1 MRGSDGARLDP
12 VDRRRAKVRRIILSF
27 SQRWPRTCQKTA
39 TAVRASVGVLGGSK
53 SDFPILEKAVAM
65 LNELGIPNELLV
77 VSAHRT
83 PRSSLRLRGTGDR
96 PGHPGHYCG
105 RRRCRPSSRNVGGED
120 FLAGD
125 RGSHPHRESQRIGLA
140 VVHRADA
147 QRHSGGDGRHRG
159 RGECRHP
166 GRANTRTPV
175 GRHQTTGR
183 TVSRQSNT
191 VGARLTGR
199 RPIVSSLA
207 DGTKL
212 PGEPPVVN
220 VTVIDPGATLG
231 VLGGGQLGAMFAT
244 AARRLG
250 YAVVVWDPDPEAP
263 AHRLADSSLIRSF
276 TDSAARQ
283 DFIRRVCAVTYEWE
297 NVPADLC
304 EQLERDVPVRP
315 SSRVLRVI
323 QDRIEQK
330 TFLRTHGL
338 PVPAFHAISSP
349 QELRRQ
355 TVLEH
360 PLVCKTATAGYD
372 GKGQWKI
379 ARAEDC
385 AAVAGGSGS
394 KPAPRFTLDSGSLV
408 ALRT

>member
-1 MRGSDGARLDP
+1 M
-12 VDRRRAKVRRIILSF
+12 
-27 SQRWPRTCQKTA
+27 
-39 TAVRASVGVLGGSK
+39 
-53 SDFPILEKAVAM
+53 
-65 LNELGIPNELLV
+65 
-77 VSAHRT
+77 
-83 PRSSLRLRGTGDR
+83 
-96 PGHPGHYCG
+96 
-105 RRRCRPSSRNVGGED
+105 
-120 FLAGD
+120 
-125 RGSHPHRESQRIGLA
+125 
-140 VVHRADA
+140 
-147 QRHSGGDGRHRG
+147 
-159 RGECRHP
+159 
-166 GRANTRTPV
+166 
-175 GRHQTTGR
+175 
-183 TVSRQSNT
+183 
-191 VGARLTGR
+191 
-199 RPIVSSLA
+199 
-207 DGTKL
+207 
-212 PGEPPVVN
+212 N

-263 AHRLADSSLIRSF
+263 AHRLADSSLIRPF

-385 AAVAGGSGS
+385 AAVEEDLARSLRPGSRWILEAWLPFERELSILVVRGMDGAVRTYPLVENVHEEGILRQSTVPADVPATVADQATVMARSAVEALDGVGVFCVELFLMPGGRLLINEV
-394 KPAPRFTLDSGSLV
+394 APRPHNSGHYSLDACTVSQFEQQV
-408 ALRT
+408 RALCGLPLGEVRLLSPTVMLNLIGDEVLLATVSPAAQDLFREPGAVVHVYGKRVVRPQRKMGHISFLAATREAALSNASVFRSRLARYHS

>member
-1 MRGSDGARLDP
+1 M
-12 VDRRRAKVRRIILSF
+12 
-27 SQRWPRTCQKTA
+27 
-39 TAVRASVGVLGGSK
+39 
-53 SDFPILEKAVAM
+53 
-65 LNELGIPNELLV
+65 
-77 VSAHRT
+77 
-83 PRSSLRLRGTGDR
+83 
-96 PGHPGHYCG
+96 
-105 RRRCRPSSRNVGGED
+105 
-120 FLAGD
+120 
-125 RGSHPHRESQRIGLA
+125 
-140 VVHRADA
+140 
-147 QRHSGGDGRHRG
+147 
-159 RGECRHP
+159 
-166 GRANTRTPV
+166 
-175 GRHQTTGR
+175 
-183 TVSRQSNT
+183 
-191 VGARLTGR
+191 
-199 RPIVSSLA
+199 
-207 DGTKL
+207 
-212 PGEPPVVN
+212 N

-263 AHRLADSSLIRSF
+263 AHRLADFSLSRPF
-276 TDSAARQ
+276 TDAAARQ

-330 TFLRTHGL
+330 TFLQAHGL

-349 QELRRQ
+349 EELRRQ

-385 AAVAGGSGS
+385 AAVEEDLTRSLRPGSRWILEAWLPFERELSILVVRGMDGAVRTYPLVENVHEEGILRQS
-394 KPAPRFTLDSGSLV
+394 TVPANVPATVADQAAVMARSAVEALDGVGVFCVELFLMPDGRLLINEVAPRPHNSGHYSLDACTVSQFEQQV
-408 ALRT
+408 RALCGLPLGEVRLLSPTVMLNLIGDEILLATVSPAVQDLLREPGAVVHVYGKRAVRPKRKMGHISFLAATREAALSKVSVFRSRLARPHS

>member
-1 MRGSDGARLDP
+1 M
-12 VDRRRAKVRRIILSF
+12 
-27 SQRWPRTCQKTA
+27 
-39 TAVRASVGVLGGSK
+39 
-53 SDFPILEKAVAM
+53 
-65 LNELGIPNELLV
+65 
-77 VSAHRT
+77 
-83 PRSSLRLRGTGDR
+83 
-96 PGHPGHYCG
+96 
-105 RRRCRPSSRNVGGED
+105 
-120 FLAGD
+120 
-125 RGSHPHRESQRIGLA
+125 
-140 VVHRADA
+140 
-147 QRHSGGDGRHRG
+147 
-159 RGECRHP
+159 
-166 GRANTRTPV
+166 
-175 GRHQTTGR
+175 
-183 TVSRQSNT
+183 
-191 VGARLTGR
+191 
-199 RPIVSSLA
+199 
-207 DGTKL
+207 
-212 PGEPPVVN
+212 N

-263 AHRLADSSLIRSF
+263 AHRLADSSLIRPF

-385 AAVAGGSGS
+385 AAVEEDLARSLRPGSRWILEAWLPFERELSILVVRGMDGAVRAYPLVENVHEEGILRQS
-394 KPAPRFTLDSGSLV
+394 TVPADVPATVADQATVMARSAVEALDGVGVFCVELFLMPDGRLLINEVAPRPHNSGHYSLDACTVSQFEQQV
-408 ALRT
+408 RALCGLPLGEVRLLSPTVMLNLIGDEVLLATVSPAAQDLFREPGAVVHVYGKRVVRPKRKMGHISFLAATREAALSNASVFRSRLARYHS

>member
-1 MRGSDGARLDP
+1 MNA
-12 VDRRRAKVRRIILSF
+12 
-27 SQRWPRTCQKTA
+27 
-39 TAVRASVGVLGGSK
+39 
-53 SDFPILEKAVAM
+53 
-65 LNELGIPNELLV
+65 
-77 VSAHRT
+77 
-83 PRSSLRLRGTGDR
+83 
-96 PGHPGHYCG
+96 
-105 RRRCRPSSRNVGGED
+105 
-120 FLAGD
+120 
-125 RGSHPHRESQRIGLA
+125 
-140 VVHRADA
+140 
-147 QRHSGGDGRHRG
+147 
-159 RGECRHP
+159 
-166 GRANTRTPV
+166 
-175 GRHQTTGR
+175 
-183 TVSRQSNT
+183 
-191 VGARLTGR
+191 
-199 RPIVSSLA
+199 
-207 DGTKL
+207 
-212 PGEPPVVN
+212 
-220 VTVIDPGATLG
+220 TVIDPGATLG

-263 AHRLADSSLIRSF
+263 AHRLADSSLIRTF

-372 GKGQWKI
+372 GKGQWEI

-385 AAVAGGSGS
+385 AAVEEDLARSLRPGSRWILEAWLPFERELSILVVRGMDGAVRAYPLVENVHEEGILRQSTVPADVPATVADQATVMARSAVEALDGVGVFCVELFLMPGGRLLINEV
-394 KPAPRFTLDSGSLV
+394 APRPHNSGHYSLDACTVSQFEQQVRALCGLPLGEVRLLSPTVMLNLIGDEVLLATVSPAAQDLLREPGAVVHLYGKRVVRPKRKMGHVSFLAATREAALSKASVFRSRLV
-408 ALRT
+408 LPHS

>member
-1 MRGSDGARLDP
+1 MNA
-12 VDRRRAKVRRIILSF
+12 
-27 SQRWPRTCQKTA
+27 
-39 TAVRASVGVLGGSK
+39 
-53 SDFPILEKAVAM
+53 
-65 LNELGIPNELLV
+65 
-77 VSAHRT
+77 
-83 PRSSLRLRGTGDR
+83 
-96 PGHPGHYCG
+96 
-105 RRRCRPSSRNVGGED
+105 
-120 FLAGD
+120 
-125 RGSHPHRESQRIGLA
+125 
-140 VVHRADA
+140 
-147 QRHSGGDGRHRG
+147 
-159 RGECRHP
+159 
-166 GRANTRTPV
+166 
-175 GRHQTTGR
+175 
-183 TVSRQSNT
+183 
-191 VGARLTGR
+191 
-199 RPIVSSLA
+199 
-207 DGTKL
+207 
-212 PGEPPVVN
+212 
-220 VTVIDPGATLG
+220 TVIDPGATLG

-263 AHRLADSSLIRSF
+263 AHRLADSSLIRPF

-385 AAVAGGSGS
+385 AAVEEDLARSLRPGSRWILEAWLPFERELSILVVRGMDGAVRAYPLVENVHEEGILRQSTVPADVPATVADQATVMARSAVEALDGVGVFCVELFLMPGGRLLINEV
-394 KPAPRFTLDSGSLV
+394 APRPHNSGHYSLDACTVSQFEQQVRALCGLPLGEVRLLSPTVMLNLIGDEVLLATVSPAAQDLLREPGAVVHLYGKRVVRPKRKMGHVSFLAATREAALSKASVFRSRLV
-408 ALRT
+408 LPHS

>member
-1 MRGSDGARLDP
+1 MNA
-12 VDRRRAKVRRIILSF
+12 
-27 SQRWPRTCQKTA
+27 
-39 TAVRASVGVLGGSK
+39 
-53 SDFPILEKAVAM
+53 
-65 LNELGIPNELLV
+65 
-77 VSAHRT
+77 
-83 PRSSLRLRGTGDR
+83 
-96 PGHPGHYCG
+96 
-105 RRRCRPSSRNVGGED
+105 
-120 FLAGD
+120 
-125 RGSHPHRESQRIGLA
+125 
-140 VVHRADA
+140 
-147 QRHSGGDGRHRG
+147 
-159 RGECRHP
+159 
-166 GRANTRTPV
+166 
-175 GRHQTTGR
+175 
-183 TVSRQSNT
+183 
-191 VGARLTGR
+191 
-199 RPIVSSLA
+199 
-207 DGTKL
+207 
-212 PGEPPVVN
+212 
-220 VTVIDPGATLG
+220 TVIDPGATLG

-263 AHRLADSSLIRSF
+263 AHRLADSSLIRPF

-385 AAVAGGSGS
+385 AAVEEDLARSLRPGSRWILEAWLPFERELSILVVRGMDGAVRAYPLVENVHEEGILRQSTVPADVPATVADQATVMARSAVEALDGVGVFCVELFLMPGGRLLINEV
-394 KPAPRFTLDSGSLV
+394 APRPHNSGHYSLDACTVSQFEQQV
-408 ALRT
+408 RALCGLPLGEVRLLSPTVMLNLIGDEILLATVSPAAQDLFREPGAVVHVYGKRVVRPKRKMGHVSFLAATREAALSKASVFRSRLAR

>member
-1 MRGSDGARLDP
+1 M
-12 VDRRRAKVRRIILSF
+12 
-27 SQRWPRTCQKTA
+27 
-39 TAVRASVGVLGGSK
+39 
-53 SDFPILEKAVAM
+53 
-65 LNELGIPNELLV
+65 
-77 VSAHRT
+77 
-83 PRSSLRLRGTGDR
+83 
-96 PGHPGHYCG
+96 
-105 RRRCRPSSRNVGGED
+105 
-120 FLAGD
+120 
-125 RGSHPHRESQRIGLA
+125 
-140 VVHRADA
+140 
-147 QRHSGGDGRHRG
+147 
-159 RGECRHP
+159 
-166 GRANTRTPV
+166 
-175 GRHQTTGR
+175 
-183 TVSRQSNT
+183 
-191 VGARLTGR
+191 
-199 RPIVSSLA
+199 
-207 DGTKL
+207 
-212 PGEPPVVN
+212 N

-263 AHRLADSSLIRSF
+263 AHRLADSSLIRPF
-276 TDSAARQ
+276 TDSDARQ

-330 TFLRTHGL
+330 RFLQAHGL

-349 QELRRQ
+349 EELRRQ

-385 AAVAGGSGS
+385 AAVEEDLARSLRSGS
-394 KPAPRFTLDSGSLV
+394 RWILEAWLPFERELSILVVRDMDGAVRTYPLVENVHEEGILRQSTVPADVPATVADQAAVMARSAVEVLDGVGVFCVELFLMPDGRLLINEVAPRPHNSGHYSLDACTVSQFEQQV
-408 ALRT
+408 RALCGLPLGEVRLLSPTVMLNLIGDEILLATVSPAAQELLREPGAVVHVYGKRAVRPKRKMGHISFLAVTREAALSKASVFRSRLARPHS